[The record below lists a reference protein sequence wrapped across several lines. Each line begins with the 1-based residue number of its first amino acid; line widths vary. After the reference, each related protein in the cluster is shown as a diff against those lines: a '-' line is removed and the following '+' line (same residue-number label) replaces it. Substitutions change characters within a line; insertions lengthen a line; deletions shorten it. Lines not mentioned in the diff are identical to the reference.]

1 MFIYTVKAGD
11 TLAQL
16 SEQFGVPI
24 NQIATDNALGN
35 PDNLSI
41 GQSLVIS
48 SDSIRY
54 VVREGQTLYSL
65 SQEFEVPLDEL
76 IAANPNANPIS
87 LQVGQ
92 VIVIPQAENIS
103 RRPAVMNGF
112 AYPTITDYALECA
125 FPFLTFISPFS
136 YSITPN
142 GEIIAP
148 DVDEIIT
155 AARNNGVMPLMT
167 VTNIFEGTFSTE
179 VLSQILA
186 DPEASERLVS
196 SILSEVESKNY
207 YGVNLDMEYIAPEDR
222 ESYNNLLRNI
232 SERLHENGY
241 ILVTAVAPKYSAD
254 QQGILYESHDYAE
267 QGKWADFIILMTY
280 EYGATRPNMLA

>member
-11 TLAQL
+11 TLSQL
-16 SEQFGVPI
+16 SMQFGVPI
-24 NQIATDNALGN
+24 NRIAADNALGN
-35 PDNLSI
+35 PNNLSI

-76 IAANPNANPIS
+76 IAANPDANPIS

-92 VIVIPQAENIS
+92 VIIIPQSENIS
-103 RRPAVMNGF
+103 RRPAVLNGY
-112 AYPTITDYALECA
+112 AYPSITDYALECA
-125 FPFLTFISPFS
+125 FSFLTFISPFS

-148 DVDEIIT
+148 DVDELII
-155 AARNNGVMPLMT
+155 AARSNGVMPLMT

-207 YGVNLDMEYIAPEDR
+207 FGVNLDMEYIAPEDR

-232 SERLHENGY
+232 SERLHDNGY

-254 QQGILYESHDYAE
+254 QQGILYESHDYAQ
-267 QGKWADFIILMTY
+267 QGKWADFVVIMTY
-280 EYGATRPNMLA
+280 EWGFTFGYV